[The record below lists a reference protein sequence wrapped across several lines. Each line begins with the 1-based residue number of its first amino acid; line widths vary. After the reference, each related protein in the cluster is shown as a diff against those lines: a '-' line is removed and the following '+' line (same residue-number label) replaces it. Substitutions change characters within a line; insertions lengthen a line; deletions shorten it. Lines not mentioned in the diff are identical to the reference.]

1 MAHGRFGGRTLARA
15 QALELVFQA
24 EAGGRSVAAVLD
36 DDYLLNEGPLDDY
49 ARELALG
56 TYEMRRD
63 LDRVIGAAS
72 HNWSVSRMPS
82 VDRCL
87 LRLALYEM
95 LEVPEV
101 DKAVTIDEC
110 VVLAKAYGTD
120 ETSKFVNG
128 VLGAIATKLDE
139 GVDVVA
145 EARANTK
152 EG

>member
-1 MAHGRFGGRTLARA
+1 
-15 QALELVFQA
+15 
-24 EAGGRSVAAVLD
+24 
-36 DDYLLNEGPLDDY
+36 
-49 ARELALG
+49 
-56 TYEMRRD
+56 
-63 LDRVIGAAS
+63 
-72 HNWSVSRMPS
+72 MPS